1 VIVGLLF
8 PGDMGA
14 AVGNAVQGEVLWAST
29 GRSDA
34 TRQRAARFTDVGF
47 VEELVRRS
55 EVVLSICPPAI
66 AEDVARQVFDLGF
79 DGIYVEANAISP
91 ERMRRIATF
100 GPKVVDGSI
109 IAASGI
115 NLYLAGDGAVDVA
128 GLFDSG
134 EVNAIALDAPVGAAS
149 GLKMAFGG
157 WNKIGIALTAQA
169 HAIAEAYGVADELQ
183 AEGVPADRLQWVAD
197 RAWRWAPEMEEIADL
212 CRELGLSEAIP
223 RGAAEF
229 YRTLSEERG

>member
-1 VIVGLLF
+1 MTVGLLF

-14 AVGNAVQGEVLWAST
+14 AVGNAVEGEVLWASE

-34 TRQRAARFTDVGF
+34 TRRRAVGFTDAGSVDA
-47 VEELVRRS
+47 LVQSS
-55 EVVLSICPPAI
+55 EIVLSICPPAI

-79 DGIYVEANAISP
+79 DGVYVEANAISP
-91 ERMRRIATF
+91 ERMRRIATL

-115 NLYLAGDGAVDVA
+115 NLYLAGVGAERVA
-128 GLFDSG
+128 ELFDG
-134 EVNAIALDAPVGAAS
+134 GDVRAIVLDAPVGAAS

-157 WNKIGIALTAQA
+157 WNKIGIALTGQA
-169 HAIAEAYGVADELQ
+169 HAIAQAYGVTEQLE

-212 CRELGLSEAIP
+212 CHELGLSEAIP

-229 YRTLSEERG
+229 YRGLSEEGS